1 MSKQELINKRVEV
14 WEKAKAFVN
23 ERADKN
29 TGKLSGEDRT
39 TYENMETEIAELT
52 DAIKREE
59 RAEMIDAQLSLPT
72 STPVHNSPMTQKAV
86 EEEEKGVS
94 SKAYKSDLLSHIR
107 ARFRTPITNIMQEQ
121 VAADGGYLVPTEMDK
136 RLIQELTGRNVMR
149 QLATIITTES
159 DHEINVA
166 NTKLTGSWVGE
177 AQQIQFSQKSFS
189 QVLLKAFKLVSACKI
204 TEELL
209 QDSAFDLESRLIED
223 FADAISN
230 AEEDAFLNGDGTG
243 KPRGLFDATTGATIA
258 DTLALPS
265 DLTVDKII
273 DLVYAL
279 ERPYRKNAS
288 FITNDKTV
296 AEIRKFKD
304 QNGAFIWQPALMP
317 GEPDRILGYPLYT
330 SQYAPEMVSGN
341 TFIAFGD
348 MKYYNI
354 GDRGSRTFQRLE
366 ELYAE
371 TGMFGM
377 LCKERVDGVL
387 TLRKAVRAL
396 ALA

>member
-1 MSKQELINKRVEV
+1 
-14 WEKAKAFVN
+14 
-23 ERADKN
+23 
-29 TGKLSGEDRT
+29 
-39 TYENMETEIAELT
+39 
-52 DAIKREE
+52 
-59 RAEMIDAQLSLPT
+59 
-72 STPVHNSPMTQKAV
+72 
-86 EEEEKGVS
+86 
-94 SKAYKSDLLSHIR
+94 
-107 ARFRTPITNIMQEQ
+107 MQEQ